1 MKNAA
6 IICVDDHLGI
16 LSSLGEQL
24 RREFYDDYEIELV
37 TDGEEALELC
47 AELTAEGIDIPV
59 VISDQQ
65 MPGIQGDQFLALLH
79 AQYPQ
84 TLTIMLTGQSNM
96 AAVSN
101 AVNAANLYRFI
112 PKPWDNADL
121 ILTVKEAIRRFSQDS
136 QLREQQQAL
145 QQANTELARSLS
157 LLQAT
162 LESTADGIL
171 VIYNHGTVTHC
182 NQKLAEM
189 WGVTLPTDLNQVL
202 ALLSEQLQNPQQ
214 FDMHNWGETQF
225 LQPARSDLL
234 ALRNGRLLECFSQ
247 PQKLGQEIVGR
258 VWSFRDVTER
268 QKAESMIRYQANYD
282 ELTGLANRRQFNH
295 YLSQF
300 LTMAKLNHERLA
312 VLFVDLDH
320 FKIVNDSLGHVMGDL
335 LLQQVVSR
343 LTSCCR
349 DQDII
354 ARWGGDEF
362 TIALSNVQDYP
373 AAAAVAQRI
382 LAALQPSFD
391 LEGHPVCIT
400 SSIGIALYPEDGEDS
415 GTLLQNADTA
425 LYQAKE
431 QGRNSFQ
438 YYTQTLNN
446 AGQDRLALEY
456 ALNQALE
463 REEFTVYY
471 QPQIDTRTG
480 AISHMEAL
488 ARWRHPQLGFVS
500 PAQFI
505 PIAEQNGA
513 IVALGRWVLQQACA
527 QAKMWQQLGMP
538 ITVGVNLSPRQLR
551 DEALLKMVDQIL
563 AQTALETH
571 FLELEITESATL
583 HNLTQAQSVLM
594 DLHQM
599 GIRLALDDFGTG
611 YSSLSYLKQFPL
623 DTLKI
628 DRSFVMDLLTQ
639 NKDAAIAKAILELGR
654 GLDLRVVAEGV
665 ETAEL
670 QQLLQNFGCRHMQGY
685 LFSRPL
691 PAQDATHLLQ
701 IQQGQANAV

>member
-1 MKNAA
+1 MNNAA
-6 IICVDDHLGI
+6 IICVDDNPGI
-16 LSSLGEQL
+16 LRSLGEQL
-24 RREFYDDYEIELV
+24 RREFSYAYEIELAA
-37 TDGEEALELC
+37 DGEEALELC
-47 AELTAEGIDIPV
+47 AELTAEGIDIPI

-65 MPGIQGDQFLALLH
+65 MPGIPGDQFLALLH
-79 AQYPQ
+79 AQYPK
-84 TLTIMLTGQSNM
+84 TLTIMLTGQSDM

-101 AVNAANLYRFI
+101 AINTANLYRFI
-112 PKPWDNADL
+112 PKPWDDADL
-121 ILTVKEAIRRFSQDS
+121 ILTVKEALRRFSQEH
-136 QLREQQQAL
+136 QLSDHQEAL
-145 QQANTELARSLS
+145 QQANRKLARSLS

-171 VIYNHGTVTHC
+171 VIYQQETVTHC

-189 WGVTLPTDLNQVL
+189 WGVTLPADLNQVL
-202 ALLSEQLQNPQQ
+202 PLLSEQLQNPQQ
-214 FDMHNWGETQF
+214 FDMPNWGKTQF

-234 ALRNGRLLECFSQ
+234 ALTNGRLIECFSQ
-247 PQKLGQEIVGR
+247 PQQLGAEIVGR

-268 QKAESMIRYQANYD
+268 QQAESMIRYQANYD
-282 ELTGLANRRQFNH
+282 ELTGLANRRQFNE
-295 YLSQF
+295 YLSQS
-300 LTMAKLNHERLA
+300 LTIAKLNQELLA
-312 VLFVDLDH
+312 VLFVDLDY
-320 FKIVNDSLGHVMGDL
+320 FKVVNDSLGHVMGDL

-362 TIALSNVQDYP
+362 TIALAHIQDHHT
-373 AAAAVAQRI
+373 AAVVAQRI
-382 LAALQPSFD
+382 LTALQPSFD

-400 SSIGIALYPEDGEDS
+400 SSIGIALYPEDGEDT

-431 QGRNSFQ
+431 QGRNSYQ
-438 YYTQTLNN
+438 YYTQAIKD

-456 ALNQALE
+456 ALSQALE
-463 REEFTVYY
+463 RKEFTVYY

-488 ARWRHPQLGFVS
+488 ARWQHPQLGFIS

-513 IVALGRWVLQQACA
+513 IMALGRWVLQQACA
-527 QAKMWQQLGMP
+527 QAKIWQQLGLP

-551 DEALLKMVDQIL
+551 DSALLEMVDQTL
-563 AQTALETH
+563 AQTKLETS

-594 DLHQM
+594 DLHRM
-599 GIRLALDDFGTG
+599 GIGLALDDFGTG

-639 NKDAAIAKAILELGR
+639 DKDVAIAKAILELGR

-665 ETAEL
+665 ETEEL
-670 QQLLQNFGCRHMQGY
+670 QQLLQDFGCQHMQGY

-691 PAQDATHLLQ
+691 PALEATRLLQ
-701 IQQGQANAV
+701 THSKRAA